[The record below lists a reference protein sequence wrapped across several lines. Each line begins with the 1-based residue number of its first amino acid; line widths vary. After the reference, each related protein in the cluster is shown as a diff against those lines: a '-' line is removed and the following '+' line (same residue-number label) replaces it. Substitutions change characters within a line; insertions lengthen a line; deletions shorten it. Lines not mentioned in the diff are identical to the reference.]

1 MIPLSRNPNHRPPVI
16 RVFGVG
22 GAGCNVIDRLVL
34 DGIEAVSVTAINTDV
49 QSLNASVAPEKIHLG
64 QQSTRGLGT
73 GGDPEIGYTAAEESA
88 GELESAVAG
97 ADLVFVVTGLGGG
110 TGSGATPLVAH
121 YARRA
126 GAMVVVFAT
135 MPFTFEGRRR
145 GVQAVEALEQ
155 IKEQSNLLM
164 CFENDRMGEASSPT
178 AGVQQAF
185 IAADHLVSSAIRALV
200 GLVRGHG
207 LISVGL
213 DHLAVALRQR
223 DSRCLFGH
231 GESDGANRAH
241 EALDRAL
248 KSPLL
253 EKGRVLSDSHTI
265 LIHVTA
271 GPDITLNEVTVLME
285 DFQRQVSDTTLVQ
298 FGLTTDSRLGRKL
311 AVTILSS
318 TSSRALAAPAAHEHP
333 AAAPVVTMPPVKPA
347 PAPVPAPAAHAA
359 TAPTPLS
366 APIHTHAPE
375 PAPTAAVPETLFALD
390 PEPEPEPVRKPAPV
404 PTPEPAVTAVR
415 EERRTT
421 TARQPATAK
430 AAPKPAPESAGK
442 KEQKAEQMPLEAPSR
457 GRFDKGEPTIVDGQ
471 DLDVPTFLRRN
482 VKLK

>member
-1 MIPLSRNPNHRPPVI
+1 MISLSRNPNHRPPVI

-49 QSLNASVAPEKIHLG
+49 QALNASVAPDKIHLG
-64 QQSTRGLGT
+64 QQATRGLGT

-97 ADLVFVVTGLGGG
+97 ADLVFIVTGLGGG

-145 GVQAVEALEQ
+145 GVQAAEALEQ

-185 IAADHLVSSAIRALV
+185 IAADHIVSSAIRALV
-200 GLVRGHG
+200 AMVRGHG

-241 EALDRAL
+241 EALDRAF

-318 TSSRALAAPAAHEHP
+318 TSARAIAASAAHDHS
-333 AAAPVVTMPPVKPA
+333 AVASVVTMPPVKPA
-347 PAPVPAPAAHAA
+347 PAPTPAPVPAAAKPTPAPISVPVPAPA
-359 TAPTPLS
+359 
-366 APIHTHAPE
+366 
-375 PAPTAAVPETLFALD
+375 PAAAVPETLFTLD
-390 PEPEPEPVRKPAPV
+390 PEPEPERKPAPASAA
-404 PTPEPAVTAVR
+404 EPAVAAVR
-415 EERRTT
+415 EEKRTT
-421 TARQPATAK
+421 TTRQPATAK
-430 AAPKPAPESAGK
+430 ASPKPAAEPTGK